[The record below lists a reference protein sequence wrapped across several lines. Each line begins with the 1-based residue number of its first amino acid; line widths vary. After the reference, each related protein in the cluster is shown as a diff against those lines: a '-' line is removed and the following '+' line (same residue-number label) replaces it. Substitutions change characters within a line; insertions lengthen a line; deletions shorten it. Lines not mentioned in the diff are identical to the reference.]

1 VPIAPSV
8 LSSSK
13 LLLYNFIHLFYFLYL
28 SPSTFLWTVTS
39 NIRSLCSS
47 LILKDQV
54 LETFKTT
61 GKLNVFSITFV
72 FSDVKQK
79 TKDSGL
85 KGACCNTA
93 ECIQSQFQV
102 STKRPVS
109 KEVCRLLLNQR
120 LTAINSDVLCNIH
133 TMLTLLKHNASH
145 VTAVNRRSAR
155 IFQNISSV
163 VRDLLFNTFAATLH
177 N

>member
-1 VPIAPSV
+1 MLHIYDISRLRV
-8 LSSSK
+8 
-13 LLLYNFIHLFYFLYL
+13 NFIHLFYFLYL
-28 SPSTFLWTVTS
+28 SPSTFLWTVTA

-61 GKLNVFSITFV
+61 GKLNVFPITFV
-72 FSDVKQK
+72 FSDAKKK

-85 KGACCNTA
+85 KVACCYTA
-93 ECIQSQFQV
+93 EYIQSQFQV

-133 TMLTLLKHNASH
+133 TMLTLLQHNASH
-145 VTAVNRRSAR
+145 VTAVNRLSAR
-155 IFQNISSV
+155 KFQNISSV
-163 VRDLLFNTFAATLH
+163 VLDLLFNTFAATLH